1 MLRWRITDPA
11 EPITQD
17 WGPGCDPG
25 RVSPAPSDNAFY
37 IQNRFHPKLSEL
49 RMSFPDFHLQEV
61 TQNIESS
68 RKEKKNGDAKGCFRT
83 KRKSKLSSK
92 HNLLQTEEQ
101 APRRGGSVGS
111 LRHKELVFPDNP
123 DGLSNIKDSR
133 KPPLPP
139 SLWQEMYCW
148 NIATKVGSQG
158 KFLKELLMDIY
169 STIMTKYQLKAAL

>member
-92 HNLLQTEEQ
+92 HNLLQAEEQ
-101 APRRGGSVGS
+101 APRRGSSVGS

-139 SLWQEMYCW
+139 SL
-148 NIATKVGSQG
+148 
-158 KFLKELLMDIY
+158 
-169 STIMTKYQLKAAL
+169 